1 VLHDPSFVASSRI
14 PSPQRLPR
22 RSRAGL
28 VPDRPAAAI
37 LAEVI
42 VERIP
47 FLSGNEA
54 IARGAV
60 RAGLGFA
67 CGYPGTPSTE
77 IVEELAGI
85 EGPIVEWCINEKVAL
100 ETGIGASLA
109 GARALVT
116 MKHVGL
122 NVAADPFMTLA
133 LTGVNA
139 GLVVVSAD
147 DPGMHSSQNEQG
159 NRHFAAFA
167 RVPMLEPS
175 DSQEAYDFVAWAFDL
190 SEEFDTPVLL
200 RSTTRVSHGR
210 GRVVPRAPVRVEAAA
225 YAKDIAKYVMVPEY
239 ARERNRLALARLERL
254 RRRAEESPLN
264 VLEAGTTDIGIISSG
279 VAYTYAREAFP
290 KAWFLKLGM
299 SHPLPYRKIAKLYHS
314 VSRVFVVEEL
324 DPFLEGQVRA
334 LGLPVVGK
342 EVIPSNGE
350 LNQEIVFDALEP
362 VLKRRPPRRKRP
374 VFPPPPIIAP
384 APAPVD
390 DLPVRPP
397 VLCPGCPHRAVYAML
412 RREKVAVMGD
422 IGCYTLGALPPLLS
436 LESCVCMG
444 ASIGMMAGMN
454 RMMGR
459 AAAVAVLGD
468 STFFHSGITSLI
480 DARYNETPGLVI
492 VLDNRTTA
500 MTGHQ
505 GHPGTGLH
513 ADRSNGPAID
523 IAQLCQGIGVPV
535 TTIDAFDEPAVKKA
549 IREALAGRELRVL
562 VTLAPCILLD
572 RSPHERVVVDDER
585 CNLCGLCIDLGCPAV
600 VAGSE
605 SIEILS
611 DCTGCGVCLA
621 VCARGA
627 LSLPAAADE
636 RGARS

>member
-1 VLHDPSFVASSRI
+1 
-14 PSPQRLPR
+14 
-22 RSRAGL
+22 
-28 VPDRPAAAI
+28 VPDRGGGRTGTCRYNQRVSSDQR
-37 LAEVI
+37 VI
-42 VERIP
+42 VERVP

-77 IVEELAGI
+77 IVEELARL
-85 EGPIVEWCINEKVAL
+85 EGPVVEWCVNEKVAL
-100 ETGIGASLA
+100 ETGAGASLA
-109 GARALVT
+109 GARVMVT

-133 LTGVNA
+133 LTGVNG

-147 DPGMHSSQNEQG
+147 DPGMHSSQNEQD

-167 RVPMLEPS
+167 KVPMLEPS
-175 DSQEAYDFVAWAFDL
+175 DSQEAYDFVAWACDL

-210 GRVVPRAPVRVEAAA
+210 GRVVPRAPIAVERPA
-225 YAKDIAKYVMVPEY
+225 YVKDIAKYVMVPEY
-239 ARERNRLALARLERL
+239 ARERNRLALARLEAL

-264 VLEAGTTDIGIISSG
+264 VLEAGTTDIGIIASG
-279 VAYTYAREAFP
+279 AAYAYAREAFP

-299 SHPLPYRKIAKLYHS
+299 SHPLPYGKVARLYES

-324 DPFLEGQVRA
+324 DPFIESQVRA

-350 LNQEIVFDALEP
+350 LDQEIVFDALEP
-362 VLKRRPPRRKRP
+362 VLKRKPPRRRRP
-374 VFPPPPIIAP
+374 VVP
-384 APAPVD
+384 PAPVVVPAPKPAD
-390 DLPVRPP
+390 DLPIRPP

-412 RREKVAVMGD
+412 RRENVAVMGD

-444 ASIGMMAGMN
+444 ASIGLMSGIN

-459 AAAVAVLGD
+459 TAAVAVIGD
-468 STFFHSGITSLI
+468 STFFHSGVTPLI
-480 DARYNETPGLVI
+480 DARYNETPGLII

-505 GHPGTGLH
+505 GHPGTGIH
-513 ADRSNGPAID
+513 PDRSTGPALD
-523 IAQLCQGIGVPV
+523 IEQLCRGIGVPA
-535 TTIDAFDEPAVKKA
+535 TTVDAFDEAAVRA
-549 IREALAGRELRVL
+549 AVRDAVAASDLRVL
-562 VTLAPCILLD
+562 VALAPCILMD
-572 RSPHERVVVDDER
+572 KGPHERVLVDDDR
-585 CNLCGLCIDLGCPAV
+585 CNLCGLCVELGCPAL
-600 VAGSE
+600 VAGDDAV
-605 SIEILS
+605 EILS
-611 DCTGCGVCLA
+611 DCAGCGVCLA

-627 LSLPAAADE
+627 LSLPGS
-636 RGARS
+636 GAGDVS

>member
-1 VLHDPSFVASSRI
+1 M
-14 PSPQRLPR
+14 
-22 RSRAGL
+22 
-28 VPDRPAAAI
+28 
-37 LAEVI
+37 
-42 VERIP
+42 ERIP

-60 RAGLGFA
+60 HAGLGFA

-77 IVEELAGI
+77 IVEELARL
-85 EGPIVEWCINEKVAL
+85 EGPLVQWCINEKVAL

-109 GARALVT
+109 GARTLVT

-139 GLVVVSAD
+139 GLAVVSAD
-147 DPGMHSSQNEQG
+147 DPGMHSSQNEQD

-175 DSQEAYDFVAWAFDL
+175 DSQEAYDFVAWAFEL

-200 RSTTRVSHGR
+200 RSTTRISHGR
-210 GRVVPRAPVRVEAAA
+210 GRVVPRAPLVVDERA
-225 YAKDIAKYVMVPEY
+225 YVKDIAKYVMVPEY
-239 ARERNRLALARLERL
+239 ARERNRLALSRLERL
-254 RRRAEESPLN
+254 RRRTEESPLN
-264 VLEAGTTDIGIISSG
+264 VLEAGTTDIGIIASG
-279 VAYTYAREAFP
+279 AAYAYAREAFP

-299 SHPLPYRKIAKLYHS
+299 SHPLPYRKVVKLYES

-324 DPFLEGQVRA
+324 DPFLEDQVRA

-342 EVIPSNGE
+342 EVIPHNGE

-362 VLKRRPPRRKRP
+362 LLKGRPPRRKRA
-374 VFPPPPIIAP
+374 VFPPAPVITP
-384 APAPVD
+384 APQPAD

-444 ASIGMMAGMN
+444 AGVGMMAGIN
-454 RMMGR
+454 RRMGR
-459 AAAVAVLGD
+459 AAAVAVIGD
-468 STFFHSGITSLI
+468 STFFHSGITPLI
-480 DARYNETPGLVI
+480 DARYNETRGLVI

-513 ADRSNGPAID
+513 PDRSSGPAVD
-523 IAQLCQGIGVPV
+523 IEALCRGIGVPA
-535 TTIDAFDEPAVKKA
+535 TTVDAFDEEAVRAA
-549 IREALAGRELRVL
+549 IREALAGDELRVI
-562 VTLAPCILLD
+562 VALAPCILME
-572 RSPHERVVVDDER
+572 RGPHEGVIVDDDR
-585 CNLCGLCIDLGCPAV
+585 CNLCGLCLELGCPAV
-600 VAGSE
+600 VAGDE
-605 SIEILS
+605 AVEVTS

-627 LSLPAAADE
+627 ISRPA
-636 RGARS
+636 GAEGGTP

>member
-1 VLHDPSFVASSRI
+1 
-14 PSPQRLPR
+14 
-22 RSRAGL
+22 
-28 VPDRPAAAI
+28 
-37 LAEVI
+37 

-60 RAGLGFA
+60 RAGLRFA

-77 IVEELAGI
+77 IVEELATL
-85 EGPIVEWCINEKVAL
+85 EGPLVEWCINEKVAL
-100 ETGIGASLA
+100 ETGVGASLA
-109 GARALVT
+109 GARTLVA

-122 NVAADPFMTLA
+122 NVAADPLMTLA

-147 DPGMHSSQNEQG
+147 DPGMHSSQNEQD
-159 NRHFAAFA
+159 NRNFA
-167 RVPMLEPS
+167 RFAKIPMLEPS
-175 DSQEAYDFVAWAFDL
+175 DGQEAYDFVAWAFDL

-200 RSTTRVSHGR
+200 RSTTRLSHGR
-210 GRVVPRAPVRVEAAA
+210 GRVLPRATVRVDGRD
-225 YAKDIAKYVMVPEY
+225 YVKDIAKYVMVPEY
-239 ARERNRLALARLERL
+239 ARERNRLALARLELL
-254 RRRAEESPLN
+254 RARSEETPLN
-264 VLEAGTTDIGIISSG
+264 ILEAGTTDIGVISSG

-299 SHPLPYRKIAKLYHS
+299 SYPLPYQKIAKLFRS

-324 DPFLEGQVRA
+324 DPFIEDQVRA

-342 EVIPSNGE
+342 EVIPANGE
-350 LNQEIVFDALEP
+350 LNQEIVFRAFEP
-362 VLKRRPPRRKRP
+362 VLKRKPPRRKRP
-374 VFPPPPIIAP
+374 VFPPRPVIAP
-384 APAPVD
+384 APSSAD

-436 LESCVCMG
+436 LETCLCMG
-444 ASIGMMAGMN
+444 ASIGMMAGIN
-454 RMMGR
+454 RVAGR
-459 AAAVAVLGD
+459 IASVAIVGD
-468 STFFHSGITSLI
+468 STFFHSGVTPLI

-505 GHPGTGLH
+505 GHPGTGIH
-513 ADRSNGPAID
+513 ADRSDGPPLD
-523 IAQLCQGIGVPV
+523 IEQLCKGIGVRC
-535 TTIDAFDEPAVKKA
+535 TTVDAFDEETVQGT
-549 IREALAGRELRVL
+549 IRRELAAGELSVL
-562 VTLAPCILLD
+562 VALAPCILMD
-572 RSPHERVVVDDER
+572 RSPKEQVVVDDDR
-585 CNLCGLCIDLGCPAV
+585 CNLCGLCVDLGCPALV
-600 VAGSE
+600 TGDDAVQISA
-605 SIEILS
+605 

-627 LSLPAAADE
+627 LALPEPSGQSPAPA
-636 RGARS
+636 S

>member
-1 VLHDPSFVASSRI
+1 M
-14 PSPQRLPR
+14 
-22 RSRAGL
+22 
-28 VPDRPAAAI
+28 
-37 LAEVI
+37 
-42 VERIP
+42 ERIP

-77 IVEELAGI
+77 IVEELARL
-85 EGPIVEWCINEKVAL
+85 EGPVVEWCVNEKVAL
-100 ETGIGASLA
+100 ETGAGAALA
-109 GARALVT
+109 GARAMVT

-122 NVAADPFMTLA
+122 NVAADPFMTLS
-133 LTGVNA
+133 LTGVNG

-147 DPGMHSSQNEQG
+147 DPGMHSSQNEQD

-167 RVPMLEPS
+167 KVPMLEPS
-175 DSQEAYDFVAWAFDL
+175 DSQEAYDFVAWAFEL

-210 GRVVPRAPVRVEAAA
+210 GRVVPRAPLAAERPG
-225 YAKDIAKYVMVPEY
+225 YVKDIAKYVMVPEY
-239 ARERNRLALARLERL
+239 ARERNRLVLARLERL

-264 VLEAGTTDIGIISSG
+264 VLEAGTTDIGIIASG
-279 VAYTYAREAFP
+279 AAYTYAREAFP

-299 SHPLPYRKIAKLYHS
+299 SHPLPYAKVAKLYES

-324 DPFLEGQVRA
+324 DPFIESQVRA

-350 LNQEIVFDALEP
+350 LDQQIVFDALEP
-362 VLKRRPPRRKRP
+362 VLKRKPPRRRRP
-374 VFPPPPIIAP
+374 VMPPEPVIAP
-384 APAPVD
+384 APRPAD

-444 ASIGMMAGMN
+444 ASIGLMSGIN

-459 AAAVAVLGD
+459 TAAVAVIGD
-468 STFFHSGITSLI
+468 STFFHSGVTPLI

-513 ADRSNGPAID
+513 PDRSSGPALD
-523 IAQLCQGIGVPV
+523 IEQLCRGIGVPAATV
-535 TTIDAFDEPAVKKA
+535 DAFDEAAVRAA
-549 IREALAGRELRVL
+549 IRDAVAASDLRVL
-562 VTLAPCILLD
+562 VALAPCILMD
-572 RSPHERVVVDDER
+572 KSPHERVLVDDDR
-585 CNLCGLCIDLGCPAV
+585 CNLCGLCIELGCPAL
-600 VAGSE
+600 VAGE
-605 SIEILS
+605 DTIEILS

-627 LSLPAAADE
+627 LSLPESAGGDP
-636 RGARS
+636 S

>member
-1 VLHDPSFVASSRI
+1 
-14 PSPQRLPR
+14 
-22 RSRAGL
+22 
-28 VPDRPAAAI
+28 
-37 LAEVI
+37 
-42 VERIP
+42 VERIS

-77 IVEELAGI
+77 IVEELATL

-109 GARALVT
+109 GARALVA

-122 NVAADPFMTLA
+122 NVAADPFMTMA
-133 LTGVNA
+133 LTGINA

-147 DPGMHSSQNEQG
+147 DPGMHSSQNEQD
-159 NRHFAAFA
+159 NRNFA
-167 RVPMLEPS
+167 RFAKVPMLEPS
-175 DSQEAYDFVAWAFDL
+175 DGQEAYDFVAWAFAL

-200 RSTTRVSHGR
+200 RSTTRLSHGR
-210 GRVVPRAPVRVEAAA
+210 GRVLPRAAVTVERRD
-225 YAKDIAKYVMVPEY
+225 YVKDIAKYVMVPEY
-239 ARERNRLALARLERL
+239 ARERNRGALARLERL
-254 RRRAEESPLN
+254 RERSEETPLN

-299 SHPLPYRKIAKLYHS
+299 SHPLPYRKIAKLFGS

-324 DPFLEGQVRA
+324 DPFIEDQVRA

-342 EVIPSNGE
+342 EVIPANGE
-350 LNQEIVFDALEP
+350 LDQEIVFRAFEP
-362 VLKRRPPRRKRP
+362 VLKRKPPRRRRP
-374 VFPPPPIIAP
+374 TFPPKPVITAAP
-384 APAPVD
+384 AGAD

-436 LESCVCMG
+436 LESCLCMG
-444 ASIGMMAGMN
+444 ASVGMMAGIN
-454 RMMGR
+454 KVAGR
-459 AAAVAVLGD
+459 IASVAVIGD
-468 STFFHSGITSLI
+468 STFFHSGVTPLI

-505 GHPGTGLH
+505 GHPGTGIH
-513 ADRSNGPAID
+513 ADRSAGPPLD
-523 IAQLCQGIGVPV
+523 IEQLCRGIGVRA
-535 TTIDAFDEPAVKKA
+535 TTLDAFDEEAVRA
-549 IREALAGRELRVL
+549 TIRRELAAGELSVL
-562 VTLAPCILLD
+562 VALAPCILMD
-572 RSPHERVVVDDER
+572 RSPREQVVVDDDR
-585 CNLCGLCIDLGCPAV
+585 CNLCGLCVELGCPALV
-600 VAGSE
+600 TGDDAVQ
-605 SIEILS
+605 ITT

-627 LSLPAAADE
+627 LALPEPSQPGPAPGSA
-636 RGARS
+636 S